1 MLYFRVFVDIHS
13 SRSLDSFPG
22 LTPFPCLQFAN
33 SFDCHTSENSLVSPA
48 IATDPKTHVSNPFIC
63 HTSQPPGGPP
73 ISIQHT
79 CQVFILLPT
88 PSSAAHA
95 TISPYALSPSFSHSC
110 ALFCAFL
117 HSTKTQLFCFQS
129 IPHSLPRTAGG
140 GVCLSNLQPPPRPL
154 FHVARNAGQGSRSL
168 PVFPLSLQL
177 STVNLLCVARPRV
190 AEHESPVTAIHGAA
204 VLSFG
209 RNLKLITYD

>member
-33 SFDCHTSENSLVSPA
+33 SFDCHTSENSLVS
-48 IATDPKTHVSNPFIC
+48 
-63 HTSQPPGGPP
+63 
-73 ISIQHT
+73 QHT

>member
-140 GVCLSNLQPPPRPL
+140 GVCLSNLQPPPRLPRRTQRGPG
-154 FHVARNAGQGSRSL
+154 VTKSARL
-168 PVFPLSLQL
+168 PSQP
-177 STVNLLCVARPRV
+177 STVDCQPPLRRSSAGRGTRVTSHCHPRRR
-190 AEHESPVTAIHGAA
+190 SAII
-204 VLSFG
+204 
-209 RNLKLITYD
+209 RKKLKTNYL